1 MRDLFETI
9 AGFLERCWAFIFVG
23 LFFICTAVLYFSLG
37 ENSYIAIHDNLDLFI
52 PQFQMMKNDGT
63 FFALEAGTDFLN
75 GISRNVL
82 PSEFS
87 LYTVLYMI
95 FPAFKA
101 YIVGYFIKIIIA
113 MIGSGLLCYDIIA
126 HEGLDTWTKKG
137 VYYIHPIKRD
147 YTSAVSLAVL
157 VSFAYGILNLF
168 PAFGIPFAA
177 IPLIVYLFRKAYLEP
192 SFWKFFL
199 IFCYPFLSYFSYH
212 SIFIMG
218 YLVIAII
225 WIWVRNQKFPWQL
238 ALGLVLLAVGS
249 VLCEYRLF
257 ATMLFSNE
265 VTIRSTMVEANLSVI
280 EILKEIG
287 MAWAGGMMHANDAHL
302 YIVLPT
308 CVIYFFYLN
317 SKYIKDGNGAGIF
330 HDFYNFCAIGIVFNS
345 VVYGLYNSQI
355 VRTLFET
362 VVPPLKGWQFNRTI
376 FFNPFL
382 WYASFFIVCYRI
394 VMNASQ
400 GTFSRQKEIIIKL
413 LTYLLALAAIGV
425 ILIQPVLPFGQT
437 ARYDDLFYTAYG
449 QYYRTNHDGKSNKEN
464 LSYKEFYD
472 TELFEALKK
481 EIGYKEGEMCVAYLL
496 YPAQLEY
503 NDISTLDG
511 YLGFYSQEYKE
522 KWRSV
527 IAPALELQPA
537 SAAYFDNS
545 GIRCTLYSG
554 NYESVPMYT
563 GSLAGITED
572 DLYVDA
578 KALYD
583 LGCKYVFSR
592 VEITNAE
599 DVSLSLMASGQGV
612 AYKVYVYELSEP
624 EDVEEAEA
632 EEDTKDVKT
641 KDTKTKD
648 AKAK

>member
-308 CVIYFFYLN
+308 CVIYFFYYSDDDYQVFGYYRKSASENNMFVNGKETLGN
-317 SKYIKDGNGAGIF
+317 SSSADLTGTGIGTGEKNTELLVKAMGDKTYASMGANKKVYAAKLCY
-330 HDFYNFCAIGIVFNS
+330 DLVFNGFDDWFLPS
-345 VVYGLYNSQI
+345 KEELNLLYVNLCKEDMGDFDEDAYWSSS
-355 VRTLFET
+355 ET
-362 VVPPLKGWQFNRTI
+362 DFSAD
-376 FFNPFL
+376 
-382 WYASFFIVCYRI
+382 YAW
-394 VMNASQ
+394 
-400 GTFSRQKEIIIKL
+400 RQ
-413 LTYLLALAAIGV
+413 
-425 ILIQPVLPFGQT
+425 
-437 ARYDDLFYTAYG
+437 
-449 QYYRTNHDGKSNKEN
+449 
-464 LSYKEFYD
+464 EFYGGGKQSYGTRD
-472 TELFEALKK
+472 YA
-481 EIGYKEGEMCVAYLL
+481 
-496 YPAQLEY
+496 
-503 NDISTLDG
+503 D
-511 YLGFYSQEYKE
+511 
-522 KWRSV
+522 R
-527 IAPALELQPA
+527 
-537 SAAYFDNS
+537 
-545 GIRCTLYSG
+545 IRP
-554 NYESVPMYT
+554 VR
-563 GSLAGITED
+563 A
-572 DLYVDA
+572 
-578 KALYD
+578 
-583 LGCKYVFSR
+583 F
-592 VEITNAE
+592 
-599 DVSLSLMASGQGV
+599 
-612 AYKVYVYELSEP
+612 
-624 EDVEEAEA
+624 
-632 EEDTKDVKT
+632 
-641 KDTKTKD
+641 
-648 AKAK
+648 